1 MTDEEIEETTWEMDD
16 ELKVKSRSP
25 VMKMDANLFWKSS
38 WAWARL
44 FDMFSQQK
52 KFRAVMDY
60 DPKLDKVVIKVTY
73 SDE

>member
-1 MTDEEIEETTWEMDD
+1 
-16 ELKVKSRSP
+16 
-25 VMKMDANLFWKSS
+25 MKMDANLFWKSS

-73 SDE
+73 NDE